1 MLAYEVLDVQNMM
14 LLVCRIFVSLSTVT
28 TEQARVEQSY
38 LPAQTTGRPIPQMPY
53 FRPTDNDR

>member
-14 LLVCRIFVSLSTVT
+14 LLVCRIVFVSLSTVT

-38 LPAQTTGRPIPQMPY
+38 SKGLALY
-53 FRPTDNDR
+53 FI

>member
-38 LPAQTTGRPIPQMPY
+38 SKGLALY
-53 FRPTDNDR
+53 FT